1 MTAEFSLV
9 LDSQCALGESPV
21 WWAYAGVLV
30 FIDITGRRL
39 HRFDPQ
45 SGRHEVDAVAED
57 IGCVAPAQG
66 GGYVAGMR
74 SGVWLLGASG
84 EQRRKLA
91 DGPAPSATN
100 RGPPRIPGTR
110 LDVVRESG
118 HLSPIDRPGQLG
130 DAIRACPAI
139 AINTNWTSAMDR
151 A

>member
-91 DGPAPSATN
+91 DNAENPATN
-100 RGPPRIPGTR
+100 RFNDGRVDPRGRCLAGTV
-110 LDVVRESG
+110 DEPKASG
-118 HLSPIDRPGQLG
+118 TAGL
-130 DAIRACPAI
+130 
-139 AINTNWTSAMDR
+139 
-151 A
+151 

>member
-21 WWAYAGVLV
+21 WWAEAGVLLFV
-30 FIDITGRRL
+30 DITGRRL

-57 IGCVAPAQG
+57 IGRIAPARC
-66 GGYVAGMR
+66 GGYVAGLR
-74 SGVWLLGASG
+74 SGIWLLARAASSGASWPTDPLRQQQT
-84 EQRRKLA
+84 EAL
-91 DGPAPSATN
+91 
-100 RGPPRIPGTR
+100 PRIPGAR

-118 HLSPIDRPGQLG
+118 HLSPIDQPGQLA

-139 AINTNWTSAMDR
+139 SN
-151 A
+151 